1 MYTGGY
7 VVFFKNH
14 KGELIE
20 EMADSRARLKSRIKN
35 LIECF
40 GYSIDDFNIFELYA
54 SPIDRNSVMKEI
66 ETDKKE
72 LQS

>member
-7 VVFFKNH
+7 AVFFKNH
-14 KGELIE
+14 KGEFVE
-20 EMADSRARLKSRIKN
+20 EMIDSRARLKSRIKN

-40 GYSIDDFNIFELYA
+40 GYNIDDFNIFELYA
-54 SPIDRNSVMKEI
+54 SPVDKSSIMKEI

-72 LQS
+72 L

>member
-1 MYTGGY
+1 
-7 VVFFKNH
+7 
-14 KGELIE
+14 
-20 EMADSRARLKSRIKN
+20 MADSRARLKSRIKN